1 VAPHARLLLLN
12 AYQVP
17 FEGKLHYAGVDAATI
32 DRYREHACAGA
43 TQRVHAMA
51 AAGGLRLNDWEL
63 CIAEGNASQRII
75 EHEQAKDC
83 GLVLLGKHGQSAT
96 EDLLPG
102 SISKHV
108 LAKGSTDVLVS
119 TAREA

>member
-1 VAPHARLLLLN
+1 
-12 AYQVP
+12 
-17 FEGKLHYAGVDAATI
+17 
-32 DRYREHACAGA
+32 
-43 TQRVHAMA
+43 MA

-119 TAREA
+119 TAREARRGSRDLCHVRSAALRRRRCSTAARRRLTPCAPSWRCSC